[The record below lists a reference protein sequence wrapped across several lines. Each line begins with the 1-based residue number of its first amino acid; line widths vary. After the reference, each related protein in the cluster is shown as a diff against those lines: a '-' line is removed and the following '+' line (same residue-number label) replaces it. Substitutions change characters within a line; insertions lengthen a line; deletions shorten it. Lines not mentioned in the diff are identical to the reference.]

1 MAAEFDTQPDYIED
15 DDPPPPSTPNK
26 DDDRRGVWGTLALV
40 ILAAFLLLLAVNQF
54 TARVPDITGLARADA
69 ESKLKKSGF
78 CLGCVSEVPASNGRS
93 DCVEEQVPAP
103 GTLARRGSGVDLM
116 VGAGITFEAV
126 PDVGGHDAPNAS
138 VKLAQAGFEVNTAEE
153 YSDTV
158 PLGAVISQSPAP
170 GERAA
175 EGAVVTVCYSLGPR
189 SAASV
194 AVVRSNTSDGLTVA
208 NRGSTGSGVSRLV
221 MNCTRSYPSATAW
234 SSGGDIY
241 VRLYPGARARRVTHT
256 GDWDTDPIIS
266 PNHNYLVFLRA
277 PARGEPAN
285 GVGAVCFTTLTSRMI
300 SMPDTSGVRNDS
312 YYYGKPVF
320 APSEHSH
327 TPDTDWIVFPQYW
340 TPEPGFGGDMNLR
353 LVICNVPMDSSW
365 VSWNTHFENNLA
377 ISLSRSDLAGCVRV
391 TQRGDGQAFAR
402 HFNATTGLYLR

>member
-1 MAAEFDTQPDYIED
+1 MAAEFDTQPDYTED

-26 DDDRRGVWGTLALV
+26 NDDRRGVWGTLALV
-40 ILAAFLLLLAVNQF
+40 IMAAFLLLLAVNQF

-69 ESKLKKSGF
+69 EAKLKKSGF
-78 CLGCVSEVPASNGRS
+78 CLGYVSEVPASTGRS

-103 GTLARRGSGVDLM
+103 GTLARRGSGIDLM
-116 VGAGITFEAV
+116 VGVGIEFEAV

-138 VKLAQAGFEVNTAEE
+138 VKLAQAGFEVNTVEE

-158 PLGAVISQSPAP
+158 PLGAVISQSPAA

-194 AVVRSNTSDGLTVA
+194 AVVRSSTSDGLTVA

-221 MNCTRSYPSATAW
+221 MNCTRSYPGATAW

-256 GDWDTDPIIS
+256 GGWDTHPIIS

-277 PARGEPAN
+277 PARGKRAI
-285 GVGAVCFTTLTSRMI
+285 GIGAVCFTTFKSHMI
-300 SMPDTSGVRNDS
+300 PMPDSSGVRNGS
-312 YYYGKPVF
+312 YRYGKPVF
-320 APSEHSH
+320 APSENSYA
-327 TPDTDWIVFPQYW
+327 PDTDWVVFPQYW
-340 TPEPGFGGDMNLR
+340 EAEPGFGSNMDLR
-353 LVICNVPMDSSW
+353 LVICNVPMGSSW
-365 VSWNTHFENNLA
+365 VSWNTRFVNGLD
-377 ISLSRSDLAGCVRV
+377 ISLSRSDKPGCVRV

-402 HFNATTGLYLR
+402 HFNVTTGLYLR